1 MYICKQQNNNIM
13 PFFILKTLLFCA
25 FLLTWV
31 VLGLASIS
39 LIWRN
44 KHKKDLAI
52 LLAPIL
58 LIYWGLT
65 SYSTWYENFFLLQR
79 TSLLPTLYC
88 WGLTFLPPLLYFF
101 IRFRITGI
109 FPQKSQWWK
118 HLLPSILLSC
128 CYILMSVLSPV
139 TDRLTYSWTEI
150 LSSSPAWWTL
160 FRLTCIITGI
170 TQTFIYVLLL
180 RNMNETD
187 CISLKSAPDIQRK
200 SILISGFF
208 FMFLLNMLTSSYTCN
223 ILYNLY
229 IAVLG
234 GYIFYNSLLHQ
245 VIKQKLKLRV
255 YQETLSPLPVNNLN
269 QQQESKSE
277 KDVVEKEVLINGKKN
292 SKVYLTPQKINEI
305 NQLLQTP
312 EFIYDQKIKLEQFAQ
327 RVAVNSTYLNRYF
340 NQEYGC
346 SFLQYLTSLRIE
358 QAEMLLRDSNAEIG
372 DICYNTGFNSP
383 SAFHKAF
390 KTRYGCSPSEWR
402 RRCLTEKLNA
412 AVQ

>member
-1 MYICKQQNNNIM
+1 M
-13 PFFILKTLLFCA
+13 
-25 FLLTWV
+25 V
-31 VLGLASIS
+31 IS
-39 LIWRN
+39 
-44 KHKKDLAI
+44 
-52 LLAPIL
+52 LAPIL
-58 LIYWGLT
+58 LIYWGLM
-65 SYSTWYENFFLLQR
+65 SYSTLYENFFLLQR

-109 FPQKSQWWK
+109 FPQKPQWWK
-118 HLLPSILLSC
+118 HLLPSMLLSC

-139 TDRLTYSWTEI
+139 TDRLTYSWAEI
-150 LSSSPAWWTL
+150 LSSFPAWWTL

-170 TQTFIYVLLL
+170 TQTFIYMLLL

-187 CISLKSAPDIQRK
+187 CIFLKSAFDIQRK

-208 FMFLLNMLTSSYTCN
+208 FMFLLNMFTSSYICN
-223 ILYNLY
+223 LLYNLC
-229 IAVLG
+229 IGVLS

-245 VIKQKLKLRV
+245 FVKQKLKSHIYR
-255 YQETLSPLPVNNLN
+255 ETLSPFPVNNLN
-269 QQQESKSE
+269 QQPESKSE
-277 KDVVEKEVLINGKKN
+277 KEVVEKKVLINGKKS

-358 QAEMLLRDSNAEIG
+358 QAETLLKDSNAEIE

-390 KTRYGCSPSEWR
+390 KNRYGYSPSEWR

-412 AVQ
+412 GVQ

>member
-139 TDRLTYSWTEI
+139 TDRLTYSWAEI

-208 FMFLLNMLTSSYTCN
+208 FIFLLNMLTSSYTCN

-277 KDVVEKEVLINGKKN
+277 KDVVEKEVLINGKKS

>member
-1 MYICKQQNNNIM
+1 M
-13 PFFILKTLLFCA
+13 
-25 FLLTWV
+25 
-31 VLGLASIS
+31 
-39 LIWRN
+39 
-44 KHKKDLAI
+44 

-65 SYSTWYENFFLLQR
+65 SYSTWYENFFLLQK
-79 TSLLPTLYC
+79 TSLLPTLCC

-109 FPQKSQWWK
+109 FPKKSQWWK

-128 CYILMSVLSPV
+128 CYILMSFLSPV
-139 TDRLTYSWTEI
+139 ADRLIYSWAEFR
-150 LSSSPAWWTL
+150 SSLPAWWTL
-160 FRLTCIITGI
+160 FRLACIITGI
-170 TQTFIYVLLL
+170 IQTFIYVLLL
-180 RNMNETD
+180 RNTNATD
-187 CISLKSAPDIQRK
+187 CMFLKSASVIHRK
-200 SILISGFF
+200 RILISGFF
-208 FMFLLNMLTSSYTCN
+208 FMFLLNMFTSSYVCN

-229 IAVLG
+229 IAVSG

-245 VIKQKLKLRV
+245 VIKQKLKLCV
-255 YQETLSPLPVNNLN
+255 YQETSSQIPVNNLN
-269 QQQESKSE
+269 QQQKSKSE
-277 KDVVEKEVLINGKKN
+277 KEVVEEEELVNGKKN
-292 SKVYLTPQKINEI
+292 SKVYLTPQKIDEI

-312 EFIYDQKIKLEQFAQ
+312 EFIYDQKIKLKQFAQ

-346 SFLQYLTSLRIE
+346 SFLQYLTSVRIE
-358 QAEMLLRDSNAEIG
+358 AAEILLRDSNAEIG

-402 RRCLTEKLNA
+402 RRCRT
-412 AVQ
+412 

>member
-1 MYICKQQNNNIM
+1 M

-139 TDRLTYSWTEI
+139 TDRLTYSWAEI

-208 FMFLLNMLTSSYTCN
+208 FIFLLNMLTSSYICN

-245 VIKQKLKLRV
+245 VIKQKLKLHIYR
-255 YQETLSPLPVNNLN
+255 ETLSPLPVNNLN

-346 SFLQYLTSLRIE
+346 SFLQYLTSIRIE